1 MKSKTFKYLLPVPA
15 VIFWGA
21 SFIATK
27 YLLDYISPETIIS
40 MRLILAITLLLPIA
54 FYTKRSFS
62 IKLKSHLYI
71 LLLAA
76 IGVFH
81 LWIQV
86 TGMKFTTA
94 ANTGWI
100 IGTAPVFIG
109 VLGFIF
115 FKEKLNIIN
124 ILGILIAS
132 FGLLLLVGKGNPL
145 NINFF
150 EHKGDL
156 LILASA
162 FTWGIYSIVNKK
174 ISLEYSPLMTIL
186 YLFIMMAV
194 IIIPFNL
201 NESSVESVVNLSVV
215 GWISILF
222 LGLFCS
228 GVSYVIWAYALREL
242 ETAKVGAYL
251 YFEPLITVFA
261 AWLMLNEEITLI
273 MILSGTIITVGVIF
287 VNKK

>member
-1 MKSKTFKYLLPVPA
+1 
-15 VIFWGA
+15 
-21 SFIATK
+21 
-27 YLLDYISPETIIS
+27 

-62 IKLKSHLYI
+62 IKFKSHLYI

-100 IGTAPVFIG
+100 IGTAPVFMGI
-109 VLGFIF
+109 LGFIF
-115 FKEKLNIIN
+115 FKEKLNSIN
-124 ILGILIAS
+124 ILGILVAS

-201 NESSVESVVNLSVV
+201 NESTVE
-215 GWISILF
+215 
-222 LGLFCS
+222 FCS
-228 GVSYVIWAYALREL
+228 
-242 ETAKVGAYL
+242 
-251 YFEPLITVFA
+251 
-261 AWLMLNEEITLI
+261 
-273 MILSGTIITVGVIF
+273 
-287 VNKK
+287 